1 MTQTERTVHTPR
13 RRLGAAIALVF
24 AIATTILVAAC
35 GGGGSGSGSTV
46 APGETMGPE
55 TPAATGAGY

>member
-1 MTQTERTVHTPR
+1 MTQTDRTVHAPR

-35 GGGGSGSGSTV
+35 GGGGGGGSTV
-46 APGETMGPE
+46 APGETMGLE